1 MIFKHNFIKKNKM
14 KKGNIILAVIGLFLL
29 LIGFNGCS
37 SYNSMVTM
45 DEGVTAQ
52 WQQVEV
58 AYQARMDKT
67 KNLFEIVQSAA
78 DFEKTTLMEVMEAR
92 SKATS
97 IQINADNITP
107 EKLAE
112 FEKAQSAFGSSLGR
126 LMAVAENYPTLK
138 SVDAFS
144 AFQAQYEGM
153 ENRIS
158 TERKHFIEAAETLN
172 TSIRKFPKNIW
183 AGMFGFQKRAY
194 FESQAG
200 AENAPDIKGMKDKK

>member
-1 MIFKHNFIKKNKM
+1 M
-14 KKGNIILAVIGLFLL
+14 KKGTIILAVIGLFVL

-78 DFEKTTLMEVMEAR
+78 DFEKTTLAEVMEAR

-112 FEKAQSAFGSSLGR
+112 FEKAQNAFGSSLGR
-126 LMAVAENYPTLK
+126 LMAVAENYPQLQ
-138 SVDAFS
+138 SVQAFRD
-144 AFQAQYEGM
+144 FQAQYEGM

-158 TERKHFIEAAETLN
+158 TERMRFNEAAQNLN
-172 TSIRKFPKNIW
+172 TYIRKFPKNIW
-183 AGMFGFQKRAY
+183 AGIFNFDKRAY
-194 FESQAG
+194 FESAAG
-200 AENAPDIKGMKDKK
+200 SETAPDIKGMREKK

>member
-1 MIFKHNFIKKNKM
+1 M
-14 KKGNIILAVIGLFLL
+14 KRGTIILLVVVGIFL

-37 SYNSMVTM
+37 TYNSIVTM

-52 WQQVEV
+52 WKQVEV

-78 DFEKTTLMEVMEAR
+78 DFEKGTLKEVMAAR

-97 IQINADNITP
+97 ITIDPSNITP

-126 LMAVAENYPTLK
+126 LMAVAENYPQLQ
-138 SVDAFS
+138 SVGAFRD
-144 AFQAQYEGM
+144 FQVQYEGM
-153 ENRIS
+153 ENRIA
-158 TERKHFIEAAETLN
+158 TERRLFNEACQEMN
-172 TSIRKFPKNIW
+172 TSIRRFPRNIW

-194 FESQAG
+194 FEAQAG
-200 AENAPDIKGMKDKK
+200 ADTAPDIKSMREGK

>member
-1 MIFKHNFIKKNKM
+1 M
-14 KKGNIILAVIGLFLL
+14 KRGTIILLAVVGVFL

-45 DEGVTAQ
+45 EEGVTAQ

-78 DFEKTTLMEVMEAR
+78 DFEKGTLKEVMEAR

-97 IQINADNITP
+97 ITIDPSNITP
-107 EKLAE
+107 EKLQE

-126 LMAVAENYPTLK
+126 LMAVAENYPQLQ
-138 SVDAFS
+138 SVGAFRD
-144 AFQAQYEGM
+144 FQAQYEGM

-158 TERKHFIEAAETLN
+158 TERMRFNEAAQGYN
-172 TSIRKFPKNIW
+172 TYIRKFPRNIW
-183 AGMFGFQKRAY
+183 AGIFDFDKKAY
-194 FESQAG
+194 FQSQEG
-200 AENAPDIKGMKDKK
+200 AETAPDIKSMREGK

>member
-1 MIFKHNFIKKNKM
+1 M
-14 KKGNIILAVIGLFLL
+14 KKGTIILAVIGLFVL

-112 FEKAQSAFGSSLGR
+112 FEKAQNAFGSSLGR
-126 LMAVAENYPTLK
+126 LMAVAENYPQLQ
-138 SVDAFS
+138 SVGAFRD
-144 AFQAQYEGM
+144 FQAQYEGM

-158 TERKHFIEAAETLN
+158 TERMRFNEAAKNMN
-172 TSIRKFPKNIW
+172 TYIRKFPKNIW
-183 AGMFGFQKRAY
+183 AGMFGFEKRSY

-200 AENAPDIKGMKDKK
+200 AETAPDIKSMRDKN

>member
-1 MIFKHNFIKKNKM
+1 M
-14 KKGNIILAVIGLFLL
+14 KKGTIVLLAIVGFFL

-78 DFEKTTLMEVMEAR
+78 DFEKGTLKEVMEAR
-92 SKATS
+92 SRATS
-97 IQINADNITP
+97 ITINADNLTP

-112 FEKAQSAFGSSLGR
+112 FEKAQNAFGSSLGR
-126 LMAVAENYPTLK
+126 LMAVAENYPQLQ
-138 SVDAFS
+138 SVQAFRD
-144 AFQAQYEGM
+144 FQAQYEGM

-158 TERKHFIEAAETLN
+158 TERMRFNDAAKDYN
-172 TSIRKFPKNIW
+172 TYIRRFPRNIW
-183 AGMFGFQKRAY
+183 AGAFNFDPRGYFQ
-194 FESQAG
+194 SQEG
-200 AENAPDIKGMKDKK
+200 AENAPDIKSMKEGK

>member
-1 MIFKHNFIKKNKM
+1 M
-14 KKGNIILAVIGLFLL
+14 KRGTIILTVIGIFFLL
-29 LIGFNGCS
+29 ALFNGCG
-37 SYNSMVTM
+37 SYNTMVTM

-52 WQQVEV
+52 WKQVEV

-78 DFEKTTLMEVMEAR
+78 DFERGTLKEVMEAR

-112 FEKAQSAFGSSLGR
+112 FEKAQNAFGSSLGR
-126 LMAVAENYPTLK
+126 LMAVAENYPQLQ
-138 SVDAFS
+138 SVQAFRD
-144 AFQAQYEGM
+144 FQAQYEGM

-158 TERKHFIEAAETLN
+158 TERMRFNEAAQEMN
-172 TSIRKFPKNIW
+172 TYIRKFPKNIW
-183 AGMFGFQKRAY
+183 AGMFGFEKRAY
-194 FESQAG
+194 FQSQPG
-200 AENAPDIKGMKDKK
+200 AENAPDIKSMKENK